1 MLRESNPIC
10 RVARSAD
17 QLVDRFDTEQADVAV
32 FAGLEKTS
40 VFHLV
45 NRRNRDVAEHFAGNR
60 EPDPFPLRVRDYGNF
75 SFCSHW
81 LHLSC
86 EARRLAIGPSKSRR
100 RDSARTDCAS
110 SIAIGHQ
117 WAGSSARLLRETGSP
132 TGVPRPSKSPLLRF
146 NSERRLRNVPHRK
159 FQARRLPSSSV
170 GFETFPN
177 RSISR
182 SALLAFVRI
191 DRSERGEY
199 RTLSADR
206 YWQFSI
212 LMVAG
217 LNRAT
222 SHCIVGEIPSRSAQ
236 IRCATKEAS
245 CASELGRSILP
256 AVQPSSCRPPTDRG
270 CKAAIQGAAAHRRI
284 KRSDQG
290 RAVGDESA
298 SRNQKFESTP
308 LQQRVFCELGF

>member
-1 MLRESNPIC
+1 
-10 RVARSAD
+10 
-17 QLVDRFDTEQADVAV
+17 
-32 FAGLEKTS
+32 
-40 VFHLV
+40 
-45 NRRNRDVAEHFAGNR
+45 
-60 EPDPFPLRVRDYGNF
+60 VRDYGNF

-86 EARRLAIGPSKSRR
+86 EARRLAIGPSKKPTARR
-100 RDSARTDCAS
+100 RADGLRVVYCHRPSMGGTVRQTIERD
-110 SIAIGHQ
+110 
-117 WAGSSARLLRETGSP
+117 RLADR
-132 TGVPRPSKSPLLRF
+132 VPRPSKSPLLRF
-146 NSERRLRNVPHRK
+146 NSERRLRNVPQRK
-159 FQARRLPSSSV
+159 LQVRRLPSSSV
-170 GFETFPN
+170 GFETLPN

-308 LQQRVFCELGF
+308 LQR